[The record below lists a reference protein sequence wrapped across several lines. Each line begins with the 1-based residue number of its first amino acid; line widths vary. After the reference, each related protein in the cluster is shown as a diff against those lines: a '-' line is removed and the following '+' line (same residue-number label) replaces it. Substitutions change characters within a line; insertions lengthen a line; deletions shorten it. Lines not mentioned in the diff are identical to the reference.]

1 MVVTSRGKNMEC
13 DRIYGRSA
21 YEERKKERKNSAV
34 VVVKRLEGNG
44 NGIGTGTSPGR
55 QNPESKQVGQEGI

>member
-1 MVVTSRGKNMEC
+1 MTEFMGEVRTR
-13 DRIYGRSA
+13 R
-21 YEERKKERKNSAV
+21 ERKKGRKNSAV

-55 QNPESKQVGQEGI
+55 QNPERKQVGREGI